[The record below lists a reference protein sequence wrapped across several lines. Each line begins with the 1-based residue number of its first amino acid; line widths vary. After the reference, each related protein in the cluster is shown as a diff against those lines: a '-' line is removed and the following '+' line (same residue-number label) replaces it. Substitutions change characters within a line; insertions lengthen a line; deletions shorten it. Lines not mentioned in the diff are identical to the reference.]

1 LFGIFKAE
9 SCWNLSLTRV
19 NFPLEEKMKR
29 TIAAV
34 PVVLFLVWAV
44 VFAGTTPMPAQEPGQ
59 AHDNQERQ
67 ISLPQQDRDFG
78 PLRVHPLEEALHGDA
93 AAAAQ
98 LAPRPVSLQ
107 AAIAPGNSVP
117 LFSSNNP
124 FPFTMVGTDPRNAGA
139 GTTNV
144 TVMIIPL
151 RFNYINAN
159 GIVVAS
165 LSPSNIGCNDNQ
177 SVLTRVMNSPLFN
190 PVTWHEGNV
199 IVGVT
204 QFTDAF
210 QRANFWSS
218 VSTVSPNFHV
228 MLNPQ
233 LAPEVTIPVTPGL
246 GILANGMCA
255 NHPVGTVNLQ
265 YLDGVVQS
273 LISALQIPPTVL
285 PLFLTYDIGETING
299 SCCSLGYHMVMGPTV
314 FNPGVFTYAVS
325 SYLDPNANRAFN
337 LPLAVSD
344 ISILSHELGE
354 WVDDPLGN
362 NIINPKWGRVGQI
375 PNSCQNNLEVGDPL
389 TGTNS
394 NVFMAD
400 GTIYTVQDLAFFSWF
415 ARQNP
420 SIAVNGWY
428 TTLNTFPT
436 FAAACAP

>member
-1 LFGIFKAE
+1 
-9 SCWNLSLTRV
+9 
-19 NFPLEEKMKR
+19 MKR
-29 TIAAV
+29 IIAAT
-34 PVVLFLVWAV
+34 PFFLFLIWAMM
-44 VFAGTTPMPAQEPGQ
+44 ADAAPAQAQEHGNQ
-59 AHDNQERQ
+59 AQENN
-67 ISLPQQDRDFG
+67 LPQQGRDFG
-78 PLRVHPLEEALHGDA
+78 PLKVRPLPDALHGDA

-98 LAPRPVSLQ
+98 LVHPAAPVPM
-107 AAIAPGNSVP
+107 APGNTVP
-117 LFSSNNP
+117 VFSSNNP
-124 FPFTMVGTDPRNAGA
+124 FPFTMVGTDPRIAGA
-139 GTTNV
+139 GATNV

-151 RFNYINAN
+151 RLNYINAN
-159 GIVVAS
+159 GVLVAS

-177 SVLTRVMNSPLFN
+177 SVLARVMNSPLFN

-233 LAPEVTIPVTPGL
+233 VLPEVTVPVTAGL
-246 GILANGMCA
+246 GSLGNGMCA
-255 NHPVGTVNLQ
+255 NHPVGTVNFQ

-273 LISALQIPPTVL
+273 LISALNIPPTVL
-285 PLFLTYDIGETING
+285 PLFLTYDIGETTTG
-299 SCCSLGYHMVMGPTV
+299 CCSLGYHTVMGPTA
-314 FNPGVFTYAVS
+314 FNPGIFTYAVS
-325 SYLDPNANRAFN
+325 SYLDPNANQAFGV
-337 LPLAVSD
+337 PLAVSD

-354 WVDDPLGN
+354 WLDDPLGN
-362 NIINPKWGRVGQI
+362 NIVPQWGKVGQI

-415 ARQNP
+415 ARQAP

-428 TTLNTFPT
+428 STLNKFPT
-436 FAAACAP
+436 FSAPCP

>member
-1 LFGIFKAE
+1 
-9 SCWNLSLTRV
+9 
-19 NFPLEEKMKR
+19 MKR
-29 TIAAV
+29 TIVAV
-34 PVVLFLVWAV
+34 PLFLFLVWAV
-44 VFAGTTPMPAQEPGQ
+44 VFAGTTPMQVQERGQ
-59 AHDNQERQ
+59 AAGDQEQ
-67 ISLPQQDRDFG
+67 QNSLPQQDRDFG
-78 PLRVHPLEEALHGDA
+78 PLAVRPLEDALHGDA

-98 LAPRPVSLQ
+98 LAPAQVAPQ
-107 AAIAPGNSVP
+107 AIAPGNSVP

-124 FPFTMVGTDPRNAGA
+124 FPFTMVGTDPRIAGA

-151 RFNYINAN
+151 RFNYIAAN
-159 GIVVAS
+159 GNLVAS
-165 LSPSNIGCNDNQ
+165 ISPSNIGCNDNQ
-177 SVLTRVMNSPLFN
+177 SVLARVMNSPLFN
-190 PVTWHEGNV
+190 AVTWHEGNV

-233 LAPEVTIPVTPGL
+233 VAREVTVPVTPGQGAL
-246 GILANGMCA
+246 GNGMCA
-255 NHPVGTVNLQ
+255 NHPVGTVDFQ

-273 LISALQIPPTVL
+273 LISGLNIPPTVL

-299 SCCSLGYHMVMGPTV
+299 GCCSLGYHKVIAPTP

-325 SYLDPNANRAFN
+325 SYLDPNANQAFGV
-337 LPLAVSD
+337 PLTVSD

-354 WVDDPLGN
+354 WLDDPLGN
-362 NIINPKWGRVGQI
+362 NIVPQWGKVGQI
-375 PNSCQNNLEVGDPL
+375 PTSCQNNLEVGDPL

-394 NVFMAD
+394 KVFMAN
-400 GTIYTVQDLAFFSWF
+400 GAVYTVQDLAFFSWF
-415 ARQNP
+415 ARQAP

-428 TTLNTFPT
+428 STLNTFPT
-436 FAAACAP
+436 FSKPCP

>member
-1 LFGIFKAE
+1 
-9 SCWNLSLTRV
+9 
-19 NFPLEEKMKR
+19 MKR
-29 TIAAV
+29 IIAAISLF
-34 PVVLFLVWAV
+34 LFLVWTV
-44 VFAGTTPMPAQEPGQ
+44 VFAGATLMQAQERVNAGGDQ
-59 AHDNQERQ
+59 QQNN
-67 ISLPQQDRDFG
+67 LPQQGRDFG
-78 PLRVHPLEEALHGDA
+78 PLKVRPLEGALHGDA

-98 LAPRPVSLQ
+98 LAPRQ
-107 AAIAPGNSVP
+107 ALPLVIAPGNSVP
-117 LFSSNNP
+117 LFSSNIP
-124 FPFTMVGTDPRNAGA
+124 FPFTMVGTDPRIAGA

-151 RFNYINAN
+151 RLNYIDAN
-159 GIVVAS
+159 GNLVAS
-165 LSPSNIGCNDNQ
+165 ISPSNIGCNDNQ
-177 SVLTRVMNSPLFN
+177 SVLARVMNSPLFN

-233 LAPEVTIPVTPGL
+233 VMREVTVPVTPGL
-246 GILANGMCA
+246 GALGNGMCA

-273 LISALQIPPTVL
+273 LISALNIPPTVL
-285 PLFLTYDIGETING
+285 PLFLTYDIGETTNG
-299 SCCSLGYHMVMGPTV
+299 CCALGYHTVMAPTP

-325 SYLDPNANRAFN
+325 SYLDPNANQAFGV
-337 LPLAVSD
+337 PLAVSD

-362 NIINPKWGRVGQI
+362 NVIAPQWGRVGQI

-394 NVFMAD
+394 NVFMAN
-400 GTIYTVQDLAFFSWF
+400 GAVYTVQDLAFFSWF

-428 TTLNTFPT
+428 TTLNTFPA